1 MITLNGDPLT
11 NFIVDADTTVA
22 SLLDHLGVAGGQKG
36 IAVAIN
42 DEVVPRSQWSTHL
55 IVDGDRIELIRATQ
69 GG

>member
-1 MITLNGDPLT
+1 MITVNGDPLT

-22 SLLDHLGVAGGQKG
+22 SLLNHLGVAGGQKG

-42 DEVVPRSQWSTHL
+42 DEVVPRSQWPTHL
-55 IVDGDRIELIRATQ
+55 VVDGDRIELIRATQ